1 MSHWKQAEIVTS
13 LRHKVTAAA
22 VSDRRSS
29 RVHTSINRPGTV
41 TDIRPW
47 QRHINPIIALA
58 NRSFLQDDVRTSGLE
73 SEGRSLRN
81 MKGFCI
87 RSVGTEA
94 WNNPEGTPGSSAAI
108 IPPRPI
114 FRFSSSSTL
123 RGRPNPRRA
132 DCNIELSAWRT
143 RGASGGHILLK
154 HSLALVQTW
163 MPFLHMLI
171 CMTA

>member
-81 MKGFCI
+81 MKVSASDLLALRPGTI
-87 RSVGTEA
+87 RKGLLA
-94 WNNPEGTPGSSAAI
+94 
-108 IPPRPI
+108 PRPPLYLHVRDSGSPALPRSEDARI
-114 FRFSSSSTL
+114 PGERTVTSSSV
-123 RGRPNPRRA
+123 P
-132 DCNIELSAWRT
+132 
-143 RGASGGHILLK
+143 GGHGGLPGVT
-154 HSLALVQTW
+154 SY
-163 MPFLHMLI
+163 
-171 CMTA
+171 

>member
-94 WNNPEGTPGSSAAI
+94 WNNPEGTPGSSA
-108 IPPRPI
+108 IPRI

-123 RGRPNPRRA
+123 RRRPNPRRA